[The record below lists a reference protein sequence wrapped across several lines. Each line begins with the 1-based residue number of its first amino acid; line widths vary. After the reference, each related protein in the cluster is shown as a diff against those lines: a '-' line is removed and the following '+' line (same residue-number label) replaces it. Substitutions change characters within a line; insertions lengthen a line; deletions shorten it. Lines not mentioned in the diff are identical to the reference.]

1 MKELSDAQRQR
12 VLETLVSTAQ
22 NSSRHGDRRQLRVGA
37 IACLNLGGG
46 VPRNAVQSLRG
57 QCSENPFAR
66 WRSDSDARRCLGG
79 FGGLSDFL
87 RGQ

>member
-46 VPRNAVQSLRG
+46 VARNAVQSLRG

-66 WRSDSDARRCLGG
+66 WRSDSDASRCLGG

>member
-1 MKELSDAQRQR
+1 MVFRINTERREMLS
-12 VLETLVSTAQ
+12 
-22 NSSRHGDRRQLRVGA
+22 SSNKMVA
-37 IACLNLGGG
+37 
-46 VPRNAVQSLRG
+46 PNAVQSLRG
-57 QCSENPFAR
+57 QCSENPFSR

>member
-1 MKELSDAQRQR
+1 MLFKLAKA
-12 VLETLVSTAQ
+12 VA
-22 NSSRHGDRRQLRVGA
+22 
-37 IACLNLGGG
+37 
-46 VPRNAVQSLRG
+46 RNAVQSLRG
-57 QCSENPFAR
+57 QCCETPFAR